1 MSQKPTG
8 ESCGARWAVTRPAEA
23 AGPGPTEGG
32 RVGVHPAVSVAPLS
46 RQARRFVRLAHHLAF
61 GGAIARRVAQEDT
74 SHDPRTPKA
83 HAQLVPASEP
93 R

>member
-8 ESCGARWAVTRPAEA
+8 ESCGARWAVTTPAEA
-23 AGPGPTEGG
+23 SGPGTTEGAPCG
-32 RVGVHPAVSVAPLS
+32 HPPGVAPLS
-46 RQARRFVRLAHHLAF
+46 RQARRFVRLAYHLAF
-61 GGAIARRVAQEDT
+61 GGPIARRVAQEDT